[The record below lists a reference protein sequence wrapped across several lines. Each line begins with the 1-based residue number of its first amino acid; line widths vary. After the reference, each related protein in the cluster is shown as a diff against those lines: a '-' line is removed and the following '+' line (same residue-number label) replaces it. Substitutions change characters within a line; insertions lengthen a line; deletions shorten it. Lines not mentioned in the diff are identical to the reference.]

1 VEPEALVEYRY
12 RAVCEVLGG
21 SPIGEVAARY
31 GTSRQSLHAW
41 RHRFQQE
48 GMSGLADRSRRPRT
62 SPNRVD
68 AEIEALTCELRR
80 QHPRWGA
87 RRISHELGRRGADP
101 APSRATVHRILV
113 RNGLIDPQAQHH
125 KRTYKRWQRAEPMHL
140 WQMDIVG
147 GVPLADGR
155 SCKLVTGIDD
165 HSRFV
170 VIATVVAVPSGRA
183 VCAAF
188 TQAMR
193 RYGVPSEVLTDN
205 GGQFTGRYI
214 KPQPVEVL
222 FERICRDNGIKQR
235 LTKPASPT
243 TTGKIERLHRTLR
256 EEFLEHVAPFESPA
270 AAQAA
275 IDAWVEG
282 YNRSRPHQALDMATP
297 ASLFR
302 PNGPT
307 RLDVGPDPGGIAGGD
322 DTSEDGAAAPTRPDE
337 PGSRSAASTL
347 LVDVI
352 EPPAAA
358 LPDGVEGAAVEFEAR
373 VPPSGQLS
381 VCSNRQTI
389 GLHEAMVGRP
399 VTVWADLRS
408 VHVSVDGH
416 VVRTVASRLLPED
429 LRHLA
434 MRGARPA
441 GPPPAKPALR
451 RRNGIPVLPDSGAV
465 EIERS
470 VTKDGKVSIAG
481 DTHLVGFAW
490 AGRKVTL
497 RLDGHLMHAI
507 ADNALIGSWPCP
519 ISTDR
524 LAGIPGAR
532 TPSTPLPPPPLP
544 AGSIRAQRKVVIIN
558 AETGERVDVLPERKT
573 EVLEA
578 WLREHPDVEVV
589 CRDGSAAYAEATRA
603 ALPDAVQVADC
614 WHLWH
619 NLAEAVVKEVATHS
633 TCWGKTGPPPREG
646 IQAKTTRERWRQ
658 VYDLLDS
665 GVGLLEMR
673 PLTESDIADSGQSRS
688 PYCPPSEA
696 VFEPEVMK
704 GRVRSTA
711 TAIAADLNFVNASI
725 GGDEGTCGSIVL
737 PVVTRWQWV
746 GRCRRRR
753 PGLGRVV
760 GSRRCW
766 VGCR

>member
-87 RRISHELGRRGADP
+87 RRISHELGRRGVTP

-125 KRTYKRWQRAEPMHL
+125 KRIYKRWQRAEPMHL

-170 VIATVVAVPSGRA
+170 VMATVVAVPSGRA

-205 GGQFTGRYI
+205 GAQFTGRHI
-214 KPQPVEVL
+214 KPQPVEML
-222 FERICRDNGIKQR
+222 FERICRENGIKQR
-235 LTKPASPT
+235 LTKPGSPT

-256 EEFLEHVAPFESPA
+256 EEFLDHVAPFESLA

-275 IDAWVEG
+275 IDAWVES
-282 YNRSRPHQALDMATP
+282 YNRRRPHQSLDMATP

-307 RLDVGPDPGGIAGGD
+307 RLDVGHDSATGSADDLVDAATPPG
-322 DTSEDGAAAPTRPDE
+322 RPE
-337 PGSRSAASTL
+337 QLSVSAL

-352 EPPAAA
+352 EPPIPVDRDA
-358 LPDGVEGAAVEFEAR
+358 VEGAAVAFEVR
-373 VPPSGQLS
+373 VPPSGQLT
-381 VCSNRQTI
+381 VRPGRQTI
-389 GLHEAMVGRP
+389 SLHEAMAGRL
-399 VTVWADLRS
+399 VTIWADLRS
-408 VHVSVDGH
+408 VHVTADGH
-416 VVRTVASRLLPED
+416 VVRTVTSRLRPED

-441 GPPPAKPALR
+441 GPPPARPALR
-451 RRNGIPVLPDSGAV
+451 RRNGTPVLPEGGAV
-465 EIERS
+465 EIDRT
-470 VTKDGKVSIAG
+470 VTKDGTVSIAG
-481 DTHLVGFAW
+481 DTHLIGFAW
-490 AGRKVTL
+490 AGRTVTL

-507 ADNALIGSWPCP
+507 ADNALIGSWPSP
-519 ISTDR
+519 IPADG
-524 LAGIPGAR
+524 LAGIHGAR

-544 AGSIRAQRKVVIIN
+544 AGSLRAQRKVHASGRIMVAGQGIKLGPRHRGKLVTVVIEDTHLRILHN
-558 AETGERVDVLPERKT
+558 DEEIAVRPRRDAKPITRFHVTGAGVNPRSGH
-573 EVLEA
+573 A
-578 WLREHPDVEVV
+578 SPD
-589 CRDGSAAYAEATRA
+589 DK
-603 ALPDAVQVADC
+603 P
-614 WHLWH
+614 
-619 NLAEAVVKEVATHS
+619 S
-633 TCWGKTGPPPREG
+633 TK
-646 IQAKTTRERWRQ
+646 
-658 VYDLLDS
+658 S
-665 GVGLLEMR
+665 
-673 PLTESDIADSGQSRS
+673 
-688 PYCPPSEA
+688 
-696 VFEPEVMK
+696 
-704 GRVRSTA
+704 
-711 TAIAADLNFVNASI
+711 
-725 GGDEGTCGSIVL
+725 
-737 PVVTRWQWV
+737 
-746 GRCRRRR
+746 
-753 PGLGRVV
+753 
-760 GSRRCW
+760 
-766 VGCR
+766 